1 MLIENLDPVIFILG
15 PLEIRWYG
23 LLMALSFIIGGYY
36 LVKNGKK
43 EGLSEGILFNMI
55 LAAVIGGIIGARAI
69 YVITNLSHFMA
80 HPEQIYRVDQGGLAF
95 HGGLLGGLLIGW
107 FMAHRY
113 HVNLGRVLDLA
124 VPGIAMG
131 YILIRIA
138 NIFNQEILGRPAALL
153 PFELHPTQV
162 YGSLIGLTMLLIHN
176 YLARTRPIRSGEL
189 FWSFVLYYSLLRG
202 IIEETFRDNP
212 LYLWGYVSETW
223 GAGFFTLTQLATPFI
238 LLLAWFMRK
247 RIREKLR

>member
-1 MLIENLDPVIFILG
+1 MLIENLDPVIFTLG

-23 LLMALSFIIGGYY
+23 LLLALSFIIGGYY

-43 EGLSEGILFNMI
+43 EGLSEEQLFNMI
-55 LAAVIGGIIGARAI
+55 LAAVIGGVIGARAI

-80 HPEQIYRVDQGGLAF
+80 HPEQIYRIDLGGLSF

-107 FMAHRY
+107 FMAHKY
-113 HVNLGRVLDLA
+113 HVNLGSVLDLA
-124 VPGIAMG
+124 VPGIAVG

-138 NIFNQEILGRPAALL
+138 NIFNQEILGRPAALF
-153 PFELHPTQV
+153 PFELHPAQV
-162 YGSLIGLTMLLIHN
+162 YGSLIGITMLLIHN
-176 YLARTRPIRSGEL
+176 YLARTRPIRPGEL

-238 LLLAWFMRK
+238 LLLAWLMRK